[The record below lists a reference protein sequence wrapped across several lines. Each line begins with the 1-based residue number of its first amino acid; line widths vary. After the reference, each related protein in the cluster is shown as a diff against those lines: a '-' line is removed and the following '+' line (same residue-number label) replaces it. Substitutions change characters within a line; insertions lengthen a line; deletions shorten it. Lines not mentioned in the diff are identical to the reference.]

1 MKNTSMLLL
10 AMAALAV
17 GAGEPYAQ
25 VHRIFAAWPEKI
37 EPAIKANPGAFKDGI
52 IIAAFPKELK
62 VGPEFVKEFANHK
75 AFCERMQALGV
86 KVQFA
91 MSSTIGHTDEWTKP
105 TGRPVMVRSDG
116 QPTVAMSCPR
126 SDAFKAHVA
135 DLFARYASLHPEVIW
150 WDDDF
155 RMAFHPPADY
165 ACFCG
170 DCIAKFNAAYGTSYD
185 RDRLIKAV
193 MADATVP
200 GGQRIRQAW
209 RDFNRQALTDLVKI
223 SSDAAHKVDPDVGIG
238 FMVVN
243 IDELNMLYATPD
255 FKAWNQLARNRAGK
269 VWYRHGSGAYTDWRP
284 EEIFFKNLSIGRLCA
299 ASEGEGVVN
308 WTEGVIVPFS
318 RRVKS
323 MRLTFLEAALNVGMA
338 GADGTTYDASK
349 GNLDEQLKD
358 SSVIPVMGRRR
369 VELDAMRKLIDG
381 KRQLGIAVPPIP
393 DGVYPPG
400 PVKRFGDLYQPGDQS
415 WRKLIYIGVPLT
427 FRREYAA
434 CELPTGLNPGTLD
447 FNECEKI
454 KDDLD
459 RRCGGRMPSRVD
471 SILRFGQSVWESP
484 DGSER
489 IVFLWNFDY
498 DDAENVRLVEDKK
511 FAAEEMVCPVK
522 GNGETGPITWRPLGR
537 GDTFTIARV
546 PALSVKVIRLANSV
560 NLLRIP
566 NGG

>member
-1 MKNTSMLLL
+1 MKSLVIFLV
-10 AMAALAV
+10 AALAAN
-17 GAGEPYAQ
+17 AGEPYAQ

-37 EPAIKANPGAFKDGI
+37 EPAVKANPGAFRDGI
-52 IIAAFPKELK
+52 IVAAFPKELK
-62 VGPEFVKEFANHK
+62 PGPEFVKEFANQK
-75 AFCERMQALGV
+75 AFCERMRVLGV

-91 MSSTIGHTDEWTKP
+91 MSSTIGHNDAWTKP
-105 TGRPVMVRSDG
+105 TGRPVMVGSDG
-116 QPTVAMSCPR
+116 RPTKAMSCPR

-155 RMAFHPPADY
+155 RMAFHAPADY

-170 DCIAKFNAAYGTSYD
+170 DCIGKFNAACGTSYD
-185 RDRLIKAV
+185 RDSLIKAIL
-193 MADATVP
+193 ADATVP
-200 GGQRIRQAW
+200 GGKPIRQAW

-223 SSDAAHKVDPDVGIG
+223 SADAAHKVDPDVGIG
-238 FMVVN
+238 FMVIGLEVGG
-243 IDELNMLYATPD
+243 MLYATPD
-255 FKAWNQLARNRAGK
+255 FKEWTRLARNRAGK

-284 EEIFFKNLSIGRLCA
+284 EDIFFKNLEIGRLCA

-308 WTEGVIVPFS
+308 WTEGVIVPFN
-318 RRVKS
+318 RRAKS

-338 GADGTTYDASK
+338 GADGATYDASK

-369 VELDAMRKLIDG
+369 AELDEMRRLIDG
-381 KRQLGIAVPPIP
+381 KRQLGVAVLPLP
-393 DGVYPPG
+393 DGVYPKG
-400 PVKRFGDLYQPGDQS
+400 PIKRFGDLYQPGDLG
-415 WRKLIYIGVPLT
+415 WRRLIYIGVPLT
-427 FRREYAA
+427 FRREHAA
-434 CELPTGLNPGTLD
+434 CELPKGMNPGGLD
-447 FNECEKI
+447 FSECEKI
-454 KDDLD
+454 KDELD

-484 DGSER
+484 EGSER

-498 DDAENVRLVEDKK
+498 DDAEDVRLVEDKP
-511 FAAEEMVCPVK
+511 FTAAEMVCPVK
-522 GNGETGPITWRPLGR
+522 GDGETGPIAWRPLGR

-560 NLLRIP
+560 NLPRIP